1 MVAMI
6 SQPARQVCRCLL
18 TSVLAL
24 VVAACS
30 AQQPLPDSQSSGQRV
45 ISRPAPA
52 RTASVGER
60 AAAVAVQQVGV
71 PYRYGGH
78 SPAGFD
84 CSGLVHYSYS
94 RAGKP
99 VARTTAALWNTL
111 TPVEAR
117 QMRTG
122 DLLFFRIEGKM
133 SHVGLYLGD
142 GRFVHAPSSGRS
154 VTIEDLDDEYY
165 RRALIRAGR
174 PR

>member
-6 SQPARQVCRCLL
+6 AQPARRLRRCLAL
-18 TSVLAL
+18 GAIVILAG
-24 VVAACS
+24 ACAS
-30 AQQPLPDSQSSGQRV
+30 QQPS
-45 ISRPAPA
+45 PAGPVRA
-52 RTASVGER
+52 GAGSTPPVSLGER
-60 AAAVAVQQVGV
+60 AATVAVQQVGV
-71 PYRYGGH
+71 PYRYGGS

-99 VARTTAALWNTL
+99 VPRTTAALWDAL
-111 TPVEAR
+111 APVASSD
-117 QMRTG
+117 MRTG

-133 SHVGLYLGD
+133 SHVGLYLGG
-142 GRFVHAPSSGRS
+142 GRFVHAPSRGRS
-154 VTIEDLDDEYY
+154 VEIEELDDAYY

>member
-1 MVAMI
+1 MI
-6 SQPARQVCRCLL
+6 SQPGFRVCRCLL
-18 TSVLAL
+18 VGLLAC
-24 VVAACS
+24 VATACS
-30 AQQPLPDSQSSGQRV
+30 TQQPVPATQPDPHRAV
-45 ISRPAPA
+45 ARPA
-52 RTASVGER
+52 RVVSIGER

-71 PYRYGGH
+71 PYRYGGS

-84 CSGLVHYSYS
+84 CSGLVHYSYV

-99 VARTTAALWNTL
+99 VARTTAALWDTL
-111 TPVEAR
+111 APVDSR
-117 QMRTG
+117 RMRAG

-154 VTIEDLDDEYY
+154 VTIEDLDNEYY